1 MRVYVRICVC
11 ACVCMC
17 VCMYIRVYVFVCLYV
32 KGGFHRF
39 LDFSVVYR
47 LGHACMCMCMYVRMY
62 VCMCMC
68 ACSCVREKKCPPLFG
83 FKDGRKV
90 GRCAFMFVHT
100 CILHMCVGLCMGVFL
115 YVRVRERCIPLLF
128 RFLCRG
134 SLSARFLF
142 EGVYLCIR
150 VYVRV
155 LVRDGFG
162 VPVSGSIFLLVSSSF
177 SYAHTHTH
185 TYT

>member
-1 MRVYVRICVC
+1 VLVYVRICVC
-11 ACVCMC
+11 VCVCMC
-17 VCMYIRVYVFVCLYV
+17 VCLYIRVYVFVCLDV

-39 LDFSVVYR
+39 PDFECIGGVMRVCVCV
-47 LGHACMCMCMYVRMY
+47 CMCV
-62 VCMCMC
+62 CMC
-68 ACSCVREKKCPPLFG
+68 ACVCVRVRVCEKKNAHRFSDLKMVERLVRARLCL
-83 FKDGRKV
+83 
-90 GRCAFMFVHT
+90 
-100 CILHMCVGLCMGVFL
+100 CIHVFCICVGLCMGVFW

-150 VYVRV
+150 VYVCV

-162 VPVSGSIFLLVSSSF
+162 APVSGSIFLLVSSSF